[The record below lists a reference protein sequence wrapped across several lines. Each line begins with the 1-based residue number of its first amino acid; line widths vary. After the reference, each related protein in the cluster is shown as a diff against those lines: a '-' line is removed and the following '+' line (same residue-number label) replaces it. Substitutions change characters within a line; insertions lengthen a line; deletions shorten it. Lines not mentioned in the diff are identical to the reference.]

1 MTTEYAQK
9 DSWKMEKEGYKPRN
23 ECRDPLKAGDGKET
37 NSPHIAS
44 GKKCSPADTKILAQ

>member
-23 ECRDPLKAGDGKET
+23 ECTDPLKAGDGKET